1 MAKITIIGAG
11 SVVFTKTLG
20 GDIMLSPEL
29 AGSIISL
36 TDIDEERLAT
46 AEKMLERMA
55 LVLKSDVSV
64 EANLDRREALRGSKY
79 VITTFQQGGL
89 DAYRYDLEI
98 PLKYGVDQAVGDTL
112 GPGGV
117 FRGLRTIPVM
127 LDICRDMEEVCPDAL
142 LMNYVNPMSIITWAV
157 NKATGIKMIGLCH
170 SVQGTSED
178 IAGYCGVPYEEISYT
193 AAGINHMAWF
203 LDLKWKGQ
211 DLYPKLRE
219 SMDDPEIY
227 QKDMIKFEILNTFKY
242 FVTESSYHFSEYVPY
257 FRRSQEMID
266 KIGKIDSWLK
276 KWNGRCFDF
285 ASDRQED
292 YYNKLHRQIDGTEEM
307 EIKRSH
313 EYGSEII
320 KSMETGKAFRINGNV
335 MNKGFITNLPDDCC
349 VEVPCLVEKGV
360 IRPCYVGDLPSQLA
374 ALDRSNINVQELAV
388 QAALNGDREAAV
400 MAITLDPL
408 TAACI
413 SPEKIEKMVNEMF
426 DAEIGYLPQ
435 FSR

>member
-1 MAKITIIGAG
+1 MARITIIGAG
-11 SVVFTKTLG
+11 SVVFTRTLG

-29 AGSIISL
+29 AGSVIAL
-36 TDIDEERLAT
+36 TDIDEGRLET
-46 AEKMLERMA
+46 ARKMLERMA
-55 LVLKSDVSV
+55 STLNSDVTV
-64 EANLDRREALRGSKY
+64 ETYMDRRKALRGSKY

-89 DAYRYDLEI
+89 EAYRHDLEI
-98 PLKYGVDQAVGDTL
+98 PQKYGVDQAVGDTL

-127 LDICRDMEEVCPDAL
+127 IDICRDMEKVCPDAL
-142 LMNYVNPMSIITWAV
+142 LMNYVNPMAIITWAV
-157 NKATGIKMIGLCH
+157 NKATSIKMIGLCH

-178 IAGYCGVPYEEISYT
+178 IAGYCGVPYEEVSYT

-219 SMDDPEIY
+219 VMNDPGIY
-227 QKDMIKFEILNTFKY
+227 QKDMIKFEVLKTFKY

-257 FRRSQEMID
+257 YRRSQEMIE

-285 ASDRQED
+285 ASDRQDE
-292 YYNKLHRQIDGTEEM
+292 YYDKLLRQIDGKEDM
-307 EIKRSH
+307 EIKRSN
-313 EYGSEII
+313 EYGCEII
-320 KSMETGKAFRINGNV
+320 KAMETGKAFRINGNV
-335 MNKGFITNLPDDCC
+335 MNKGFITNLPNDCC
-349 VEVPCLVEKGV
+349 VEVPCLVEKDV
-360 IRPCYVGDLPSQLA
+360 IRPCYVGDLPPQLA

-388 QAALNGDREAAV
+388 KAALTGDREAAV

-408 TAACI
+408 TAASI
-413 SPEKIEKMVNEMF
+413 SPVQIEKMVNEMF

-435 FSR
+435 FRR